1 MSFPVHVPS
10 GTRRIFGCL
19 AVLTMSV
26 LITACGGGE
35 DEPKRIPLPSS
46 GVSHQK
52 HDGDSVGDRRVGLQ
66 LARQLRTQCF
76 SLHEGDTNFMWCAAG
91 TYPGVD
97 AGTGRSCST
106 SLTADGHVSFVNG
119 NTSIRTFKLEDRVRM
134 EYRKPAA
141 TDHWR
146 LKIEGWDSEPWFFKS
161 RRQHFTLTVDT
172 ARSDQIRIHQFNS
185 DPKYGPDLDATC
197 ITQF

>member
-76 SLHEGDTNFMWCAAG
+76 SLHEGE
-91 TYPGVD
+91 
-97 AGTGRSCST
+97 RS
-106 SLTADGHVSFVNG
+106 TASKN
-119 NTSIRTFKLEDRVRM
+119 
-134 EYRKPAA
+134 
-141 TDHWR
+141 
-146 LKIEGWDSEPWFFKS
+146 
-161 RRQHFTLTVDT
+161 
-172 ARSDQIRIHQFNS
+172 
-185 DPKYGPDLDATC
+185 
-197 ITQF
+197 